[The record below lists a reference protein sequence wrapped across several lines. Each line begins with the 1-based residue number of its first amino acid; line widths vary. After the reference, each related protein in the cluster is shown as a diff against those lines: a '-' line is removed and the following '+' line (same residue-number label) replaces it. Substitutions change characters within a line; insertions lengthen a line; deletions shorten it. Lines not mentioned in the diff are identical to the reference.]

1 MNQNTLKLNYKNKFK
16 FAFAFFGILMLWQAY
31 NFYCPLILKALLLEK
46 GIENNNFI
54 VGVIMALDN
63 VVAILIMPLVGKWSD
78 KTNTKWGKRMPYIII
93 GMALTAIVFPFIALM
108 CMWNSLAGVIIFMM
122 LFLIIMQGYRSPAV
136 AFMPDITPKPLRA
149 TANGII
155 NLVGYL
161 GGVFVTILGMI
172 PAFKLNSTST
182 LPQIQ
187 NAVLWP
193 FVICTIVFVIVLLYL
208 LFSINEKRLLE
219 QTKSDVLAGE
229 KLAETT
235 EEIKEDNVLS
245 KTDKKNFIIILI
257 AIFFWFMSFNS
268 FETFGSTFGKEVLND
283 TGVISTMSMLLSVT
297 SILSFVLFSSLSNKI
312 GRKMT
317 IIIGLAFLVFA
328 LVLLSIVTLTVNFD
342 EGAGTWKI
350 FFYIMAVLMGIGWA
364 LININ
369 SFPMV
374 VEFSNK
380 NNLGKFTSYYYI
392 ASMLAQSITPILV
405 GLIMD
410 DPFRIDPN
418 HLGLKVLFLYAA
430 ILMII
435 ALVIFIF
442 IKEKITISDRRKN
455 VSKKSALEN
464 LGDIDS

>member
-1 MNQNTLKLNYKNKFK
+1 MNQNTLKLNYKNTFK
-16 FAFAFFGILMLWQAY
+16 IAFAFFGILMLWQAY

-208 LFSINEKRLLE
+208 
-219 QTKSDVLAGE
+219 
-229 KLAETT
+229 
-235 EEIKEDNVLS
+235 
-245 KTDKKNFIIILI
+245 
-257 AIFFWFMSFNS
+257 
-268 FETFGSTFGKEVLND
+268 
-283 TGVISTMSMLLSVT
+283 
-297 SILSFVLFSSLSNKI
+297 
-312 GRKMT
+312 
-317 IIIGLAFLVFA
+317 
-328 LVLLSIVTLTVNFD
+328 
-342 EGAGTWKI
+342 
-350 FFYIMAVLMGIGWA
+350 
-364 LININ
+364 
-369 SFPMV
+369 
-374 VEFSNK
+374 
-380 NNLGKFTSYYYI
+380 
-392 ASMLAQSITPILV
+392 
-405 GLIMD
+405 
-410 DPFRIDPN
+410 
-418 HLGLKVLFLYAA
+418 
-430 ILMII
+430 
-435 ALVIFIF
+435 
-442 IKEKITISDRRKN
+442 
-455 VSKKSALEN
+455 
-464 LGDIDS
+464 

>member
-1 MNQNTLKLNYKNKFK
+1 MNQNTLKLNYKNTFK
-16 FAFAFFGILMLWQAY
+16 IAFAFFGILMLWQAY
-31 NFYCPLILKALLLEK
+31 NFYCPLILKALLKEMN
-46 GIENNNFI
+46 IENNNFI

-63 VVAILIMPLVGKWSD
+63 VAAIFIMPIVGKWSD

-93 GMALTAIVFPFIALM
+93 GMAITAIVFPFIALM

-122 LFLIIMQGYRSPAV
+122 LFLIVMQGYRSPAV

-172 PAFKLNSTST
+172 PAFKLNSSST
-182 LPQIQ
+182 LPEIQ

-193 FVICTIVFVIVLLYL
+193 FIICTIVFIIVLLYL
-208 LFSINEKRLLE
+208 LFTVNEKKLIE
-219 QTKSDVLAGE
+219 ETKDDVLAGE
-229 KLAETT
+229 KLSETT

-297 SILSFVLFSSLSNKI
+297 SILSFVLFSTLSNKI
-312 GRKMT
+312 GRKNT
-317 IIIGLAFLVFA
+317 ILVGLGFLMVA
-328 LVLLSIVTLTVNFD
+328 LVALAIVTLTVKFD
-342 EGAGTWKI
+342 NGVGKWNI
-350 FFYIMAVLMGIGWA
+350 FFYGMAVLMGIGWA
-364 LININ
+364 LVNIN

-380 NNLGKFTSYYYI
+380 DNLGKFTSYYYI

-410 DPFRIDPN
+410 DPIGFDPN

-430 ILMII
+430 VLMII
-435 ALVIFIF
+435 SFVVFMF
-442 IKEKITISDRRKN
+442 IKEKISLSDRKKN
-455 VSKKSALEN
+455 QTKKSALEN
-464 LGDIDS
+464 LGDID

>member
-1 MNQNTLKLNYKNKFK
+1 ME
-16 FAFAFFGILMLWQAY
+16 AY
-31 NFYCPLILKALLLEK
+31 NFYCPLILKALLKEMNV
-46 GIENNNFI
+46 ENNNFI

-63 VVAILIMPLVGKWSD
+63 VAAIFIMPIVGKWSD

-108 CMWNSLAGVIIFMM
+108 CMWNSLAGVITFMM

-172 PAFKLNSTST
+172 PAFKLNSSST
-182 LPQIQ
+182 LPEIQ

-193 FVICTIVFVIVLLYL
+193 FVICTVVFVIVLLYL
-208 LFSINEKRLLE
+208 LFTVNEKKLLE
-219 QTKSDVLAGE
+219 ETKQDILEGK
-229 KLAETT
+229 KLSETT

-245 KTDKKNFIIILI
+245 KTDKKNFVIILI

-297 SILSFVLFSSLSNKI
+297 SILSFVLFSTLSNKI
-312 GRKMT
+312 GRKFT
-317 IIIGLAFLVFA
+317 ILIGLGFLVVA
-328 LVLLSIVTLTVNFD
+328 LVALAIVTLTVNFD
-342 EGAGTWKI
+342 TGVGSWKL
-350 FFYIMAVLMGIGWA
+350 FFYGMAVLMGIGWA
-364 LININ
+364 LVNIN

-380 NNLGKFTSYYYI
+380 DNLGKFTSYYYI

-410 DPFRIDPN
+410 DPIGFDPN

-430 ILMII
+430 VLMTISF
-435 ALVIFIF
+435 VVFMF
-442 IKEKITISDRRKN
+442 IKEKISLADRKKN
-455 VSKKSALEN
+455 HSKKSALEN
-464 LGDIDS
+464 LGDLD